1 MEWGQQM
8 RKHQQVSRDAMY
20 HNSNYT
26 NSRETKIPLILDIEE
41 SVLDGSD
48 PTSGQKGLSN
58 SASFSVNLME
68 PLIIDELS
76 DIYLDSC
83 MTMNCKFGNTQD
95 NMSIVVKI
103 DQFNNNTRS
112 ASTRDNQR
120 INNALLIPNEF
131 NNLDKHNEMHLHKGK
146 KMNYVCS
153 INPTKL
159 SQFTGTI
166 TDLAGN
172 PIFPKRLHYVQIN
185 TGATVGTNKAIP
197 VGSVIT
203 VGGFTGEVAV
213 QMQQDSQDLYFYE
226 VSGSVPSDTGTT
238 SYVFTIAAGN
248 ITRTAIDNTQI
259 LGIYPK
265 MILEFLICNRK

>member
-1 MEWGQQM
+1 MEWGQQI

-41 SVLDGSD
+41 SVLDGAD

-159 SQFTGTI
+159 SKFTGTI

-172 PIFPKRLHYVQIN
+172 QIFSKLLDYVEI
-185 TGATVGTNKAIP
+185 GALAEAIP
-197 VGSVIT
+197 AGTAISIAGAST
-203 VGGFTGEVAV
+203 PT
-213 QMQQDSQDLYFYE
+213 
-226 VSGSVPSDTGTT
+226 TGTT
-238 SYVFTIAAGN
+238 AVDHRKGTTDLYYYITTKGDPNYDATPTVTITGYTNKPIVADTH
-248 ITRTAIDNTQI
+248 IE
-259 LGIYPK
+259 GIYPK

>member
-8 RKHQQVSRDAMY
+8 RKHEQVSRDAMY

-26 NSRETKIPLILDIEE
+26 NSREIKIPLIIDIEE
-41 SVLDGSD
+41 SSSG
-48 PTSGQKGLSN
+48 GQKGLSN
-58 SASFSVNLME
+58 DGKFSVDLME

-112 ASTRDNQR
+112 ASTGDNQR

-131 NNLDKHNEMHLHKGK
+131 NDLNKHNEMHLHKGK

-159 SQFTGTI
+159 SKFSGTI
-166 TDLAGN
+166 TDLAGSQ
-172 PIFPKRLHYVQIN
+172 IFPLLLDYVKISSL
-185 TGATVGTNKAIP
+185 GKA
-197 VGSVIT
+197 
-203 VGGFTGEVAV
+203 
-213 QMQQDSQDLYFYE
+213 
-226 VSGSVPSDTGTT
+226 VPAG
-238 SYVFTIAAGN
+238 VEFTIDSTLNGITAVDHQQGTPDFYYYVTTKGTPDYTTGSALNFTPAAYTN
-248 ITRTAIDNTQI
+248 ATIVPDTHIE
-259 LGIYPK
+259 GIYPK